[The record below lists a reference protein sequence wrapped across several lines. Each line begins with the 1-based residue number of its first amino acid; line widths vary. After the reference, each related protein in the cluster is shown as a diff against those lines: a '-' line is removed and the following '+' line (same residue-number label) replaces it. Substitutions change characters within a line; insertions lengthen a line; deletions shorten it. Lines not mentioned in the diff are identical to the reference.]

1 MTKVL
6 VTQKDDIEK
15 ILSILHS
22 VLLPSLKD
30 RVQEALQTNSNFIL
44 IKIDL
49 DTVLESTVEV
59 IP

>member
-15 ILSILHS
+15 ILSIIHS
-22 VLLPSLKD
+22 VLMPSLMES
-30 RVQEALQTNSNFIL
+30 VQEAIQTNSNFIL